1 MKKYLV
7 IGNPIGHSLSPQLH
21 NYWISQNNIDA
32 LYERRN
38 LDEKELK
45 NLVLQIKEKKL
56 SGANITIPFK
66 NIIIPYLDELTD
78 EAKKTQSVNTVYLN
92 NEKVVGHNT
101 DIGGF
106 EIAIDKINFTL
117 VDKTV
122 FILGAGGVV
131 PSIIYSLMKIGVSK
145 ILITNRTKLKAE
157 ELKKIYTNIEI
168 VEWGDVPDFDIII
181 NATSLGLNIDDK
193 ISLDF
198 SNIGKNKLFYD
209 IIYNPSETNFL
220 KIGKESGNKCENG
233 RLMFIYQAFLAF
245 KLWHGIEPKINN
257 EIINLLKK

>member
-122 FILGAGGVV
+122 
-131 PSIIYSLMKIGVSK
+131 
-145 ILITNRTKLKAE
+145 
-157 ELKKIYTNIEI
+157 
-168 VEWGDVPDFDIII
+168 
-181 NATSLGLNIDDK
+181 LGLNIDDK